1 MLLLNQQ
8 VNDSLFNEEST
19 RKIAQL
25 EMQSE
30 YDRKQAQLEV
40 LKRERDFRY
49 FISVAGLVFLLVSV
63 TFLFFLQRS
72 KTKRSQLE
80 QAHLELEKVALKQDI
95 AIKDKELAANIMY
108 LLNKNELINTI
119 SEKLLTIKQQVNAE
133 SQSAVQKVVLDL
145 QSNLQPEL
153 WQEFE
158 FRFQQ
163 VHEKFYKILNEKFP
177 DLSPSERRLCAFLKL
192 DMTTKEISAITHQNA
207 KSIDVA
213 RTRLRKKLN
222 LTGTDHNLITFL
234 AHLENEG

>member
-1 MLLLNQQ
+1 
-8 VNDSLFNEEST
+8 
-19 RKIAQL
+19 
-25 EMQSE
+25 
-30 YDRKQAQLEV
+30 
-40 LKRERDFRY
+40 
-49 FISVAGLVFLLVSV
+49 
-63 TFLFFLQRS
+63 
-72 KTKRSQLE
+72 
-80 QAHLELEKVALKQDI
+80 
-95 AIKDKELAANIMY
+95 MY

-119 SEKLLTIKQQVNAE
+119 SEKLLSIKQQVNAE